1 MVDHQ
6 PRWSKETFL
15 KGVKRSWMPLAWL
28 ASIALVVYVFAI
40 TPFDA
45 VTEILA
51 GLGGLQI
58 SLLVLINLGIITL
71 FGLRW
76 WWILRIQRYHL
87 PYLTIVRYRL
97 AAFGISYFTP
107 GPQFGGEPLQV
118 YYLRKNHQ
126 LPTADSLASLSLDK
140 LLELMANFTF
150 LVIGMLVVFAGGYLD
165 SEENFSLLPIILT
178 LAALP
183 WGYLLLL
190 YFGVKPITGL
200 SKALTEA
207 WSDTPGVRGATKTI
221 AESESQ
227 VSNFCQSKT
236 LDMVGLM
243 LVSGLVWLALVF
255 EYWLT
260 LGFLGVPLGLGETL
274 VFITAARLAFLTPL
288 PGGLGSLEIS
298 QVLAAQALGLGTEI
312 GASIGLLIRI
322 RDICFGLA
330 GFLWGG
336 ILTNRY

>member
-1 MVDHQ
+1 MADHQ
-6 PRWSKETFL
+6 SRWSKVTFL
-15 KGVKRSWMPLAWL
+15 EGVKRSLKPLAWL

-45 VTEILA
+45 VIETLA

-58 SLLVLINLGIITL
+58 SLLVLVNLGIITL

-76 WWILRIQRYHL
+76 WWILRTQGYRL

-118 YYLRKNHQ
+118 YYLRKNHR

-150 LVIGMLVVFAGGYLD
+150 LVIGVLVVFAGGYLD
-165 SEENFSLLPIILT
+165 FKENLSLLPTILT

-190 YFGVKPITGL
+190 YLGVKPITGL
-200 SKALTEA
+200 SKALTAA
-207 WSDTPGVRGATKTI
+207 WSDTPGTRVATKTI
-221 AESESQ
+221 AESENQ
-227 VSNFCQSKT
+227 ISNFCQSKT
-236 LDMVGLM
+236 LDMVSLM

-255 EYWLT
+255 EYWLA
-260 LGFLGVPLGLGETL
+260 LGFLGVPLGLMPQG
-274 VFITAARLAFLTPL
+274 
-288 PGGLGSLEIS
+288 
-298 QVLAAQALGLGTEI
+298 QV
-312 GASIGLLIRI
+312 
-322 RDICFGLA
+322 
-330 GFLWGG
+330 GFNGV
-336 ILTNRY
+336 